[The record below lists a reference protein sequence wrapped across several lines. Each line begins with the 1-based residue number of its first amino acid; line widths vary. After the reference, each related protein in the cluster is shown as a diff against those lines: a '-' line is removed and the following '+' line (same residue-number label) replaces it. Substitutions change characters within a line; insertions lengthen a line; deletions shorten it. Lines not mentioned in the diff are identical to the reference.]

1 MQNSIFPILKDA
13 AGPGVCFKAFSML
26 SHLIWGG
33 FPGPSWPTGGR
44 YNAEFGF
51 YKTSTTAD
59 AKFSRFAAKT
69 FLSTSAVVA
78 YRELTLRYFPVGLPE
93 GIQGISCLFIFHE
106 INS

>member
-1 MQNSIFPILKDA
+1 MDNRE
-13 AGPGVCFKAFSML
+13 FS
-26 SHLIWGG
+26 
-33 FPGPSWPTGGR
+33 
-44 YNAEFGF
+44 F

-93 GIQGISCLFIFHE
+93 GIFYFLLYSFH
-106 INS
+106 SPDDRK